1 MSEEKLDVVLLQT
14 MVQAGAIKL
23 VPVPVFASATA
34 SNFSEQVQR
43 NVKTLQAAL
52 NVIQKSLETQ
62 EKKA

>member
-23 VPVPVFASATA
+23 VPVPVFSSATA
-34 SNFSEQVQR
+34 SNFSEQVQK

-52 NVIQKSLETQ
+52 NVIQKSLQAEG
-62 EKKA
+62 KKV